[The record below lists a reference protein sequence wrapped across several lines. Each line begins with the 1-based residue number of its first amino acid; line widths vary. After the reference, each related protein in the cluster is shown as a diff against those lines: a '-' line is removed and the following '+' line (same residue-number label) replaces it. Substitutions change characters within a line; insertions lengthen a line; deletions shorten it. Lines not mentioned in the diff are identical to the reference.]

1 MIGIL
6 NIMTER
12 RTRLPNSEIRDW
24 QEAETDAGDRAC
36 NWPGC
41 DGVGDYRA
49 PKSPSNLREY
59 RWFCLDHVRDYN
71 KHWDYF
77 SGLEEGEIE
86 AIRRQDAVWHRPSW
100 PLGGRTDS
108 DILKAAQNS
117 FADPMDI
124 MGNGAASEP
133 APPKTP
139 RDEALAKLGLDRN
152 ASLAERKARYKEL
165 AKRHHPDANGGSKT
179 AEERL
184 KTINEAYTY
193 LLKSDDG

>member
-1 MIGIL
+1 MTGIL
-6 NIMTER
+6 NQMTER
-12 RTRLPNSEIRDW
+12 RTQLPDREMRDW
-24 QEAETDAGDRAC
+24 QDAETDEGERVC
-36 NWPGC
+36 HWPGC

-49 PKSPSNLREY
+49 PKSPNNLREY

-77 SGLEEGEIE
+77 SGLEEPEIE

-100 PLGGRTDS
+100 PLGGRTES
-108 DILKAAQNS
+108 DILKAAQNG

-124 MGNGAASEP
+124 LGKGQAADPPE
-133 APPKTP
+133 PKTP
-139 RDEALAKLGLDRN
+139 VDEALAKLGLDRN
-152 ASLAERKARYKEL
+152 ASLVERKARYKEL
-165 AKRHHPDANGGSKT
+165 VKRHHPDANGGSKS

-193 LLKSDDG
+193 LLHCDDG